1 MRSIAEAD
9 DQSCGCRPCRSSI
22 HDRAKARFVR
32 CRAPAERHCGFRAPG
47 TVMEPGASST
57 SVSSRLMGCETLRA
71 KCARHR
77 SRSLTRIQTKVRSA
91 RRHGENVPSAFAC
104 RWLIERTVGRLLFN
118 HVTDRQSVSENCE
131 AYPRML
137 FILGCVGLAVIIHAF
152 VIVRDHGRHI
162 NRTFARADA
171 ARDGESAPLKIWQAG
186 NEAEGESLPPIC
198 RQLLYVVGAFG
209 LAFAAFIVLALR
221 ALLVTS

>member
-1 MRSIAEAD
+1 MGNAGTQ
-9 DQSCGCRPCRSSI
+9 QSGS
-22 HDRAKARFVR
+22 
-32 CRAPAERHCGFRAPG
+32 
-47 TVMEPGASST
+47 ASS
-57 SVSSRLMGCETLRA
+57 VSTDLWKFFEQRGAEQ
-71 KCARHR
+71 KE
-77 SRSLTRIQTKVRSA
+77 SLFKLVTWIVGFAAVVLGFAVK
-91 RRHGENVPSAFAC
+91 EAFEKGLEKIA
-104 RWLIERTVGRLLFN
+104 
-118 HVTDRQSVSENCE
+118 H
-131 AYPRML
+131 PRML

-186 NEAEGESLPPIC
+186 KEAEGESLPPIC

-209 LAFAAFIVLALR
+209 LAFAAFIILALR